1 MANVELKTDF
11 KDGEKLY
18 GPELNNNFKAI
29 KAALETMNKIVWQD
43 EQDIP
48 DSITAFRGTTEE
60 LRNRDIID
68 GQLLYDTNTGE
79 TYVDYEGRRIST
91 GSGNAIH
98 IGEDEPSN
106 ASTQLWIPTD
116 EFTSVGTEVV
126 NSLEGN
132 ETAKAPSVSAV
143 NNKLQQDIITDG
155 EPVKTGR
162 KVNGKDEYVKQFSIG
177 NLPDATSL
185 EVAHNLGDI
194 FVTAVKGV
202 ARADN
207 KTTIT
212 LPYINPTSLESGV
225 SLAIMANG
233 TIQVITGTN
242 RVNYIGYVDVYF
254 TYDKTESEE

>member
-29 KAALETMNKIVWQD
+29 KAALEAMNKIVWQD
-43 EQDIP
+43 DQEIP

-60 LRNRDIID
+60 LMNREIID

-79 TYVDYEGRRIST
+79 TYIDYEGRRIST

-132 ETAKAPSVSAV
+132 ETAKAPSVAAV
-143 NNKLQQDIITDG
+143 LAGLLGATEI
-155 EPVKTGR
+155 EETGR
-162 KVNGKDEYVKQFSIG
+162 NSDGTWIKWKNGYMICFGSRQATVSISKAWG
-177 NLPDATSL
+177 SL
-185 EVAHNLGDI
+185 FE
-194 FVTAVKGV
+194 
-202 ARADN
+202 
-207 KTTIT
+207 
-212 LPYINPTSLESGV
+212 
-225 SLAIMANG
+225 
-233 TIQVITGTN
+233 
-242 RVNYIGYVDVYF
+242 
-254 TYDKTESEE
+254 TESSLNQKSR